1 MAPDEIPQLRAEVK
15 RLRNDNEVLHARL
28 DEHARD
34 LQALKRLLAPEHLP
48 GLVNEHVSA
57 MRDLVA
63 QLQRPST
70 RTATVLLPSGGT
82 AKLNVTE
89 TRS

>member
-1 MAPDEIPQLRAEVK
+1 MAPDVIAQLRAEMK
-15 RLRNDNEVLHARL
+15 RLRADNEQVHYRL

-34 LQALKRLLAPEHLP
+34 LATMKRLLAPEHLP

-70 RTATVLLPSGGT
+70 RTATVQLPSGGT
-82 AKLNVTE
+82 AKLDVRE